1 MKIERLDRYFNPED
15 LGRLLQNFVS
25 HLGASSMVWDERGE
39 LRFADFMTPF
49 CETIYSRVPER
60 CEADRRER
68 FEKAKKKDK
77 PFLHTCFAGKL
88 NYVAPLKFKKG
99 KDEFFLGV
107 GGG

>member
-1 MKIERLDRYFNPED
+1 MKVEKLEKFFAPEE

-49 CETIYSRVPER
+49 CEAIYSRVPEK
-60 CEADRRER
+60 CEADRKLR
-68 FEKAKKKDK
+68 FEKAKKRSK

-88 NYVAPLKFKKG
+88 NFVIPLKFYSG
-99 KDEFFLGV
+99 KEEFFIGV
-107 GGG
+107 AGG